1 MRQCICKWPR
11 NPELMLTTPTSS
23 WRWIWSH
30 WSVRVISS
38 SFLLFLSAV
47 YILPVHVCLL
57 GYNMVICKTAFV
69 SEWVGGKEGAKSF
82 MICSLFLSSN
92 YSIEPS
98 WSCTSDRELF
108 CLRLSSEW
116 IPEWI
121 FLAMPFE
128 HNKVK
133 GMRGRTR
140 SFQGRNNKARWM
152 PLRLQ
157 NTASLFSKCV
167 SL

>member
-1 MRQCICKWPR
+1 
-11 NPELMLTTPTSS
+11 
-23 WRWIWSH
+23 
-30 WSVRVISS
+30 
-38 SFLLFLSAV
+38 
-47 YILPVHVCLL
+47 
-57 GYNMVICKTAFV
+57 
-69 SEWVGGKEGAKSF
+69 

-98 WSCTSDRELF
+98 WSCISDRVLL
-108 CLRLSSEW
+108 CLRLSSERM
-116 IPEWI
+116 PEWI

-157 NTASLFSKCV
+157 NTASLFGKCV
-167 SL
+167 SLWSLFSLVQKTNGIIATGLWMADERRENNRWQTQSWVHRLSLLFTGSLSEVSVRLAGTCCEKNNPFRCLSVNVKDELF

>member
-1 MRQCICKWPR
+1 MQITQECRAY
-11 NPELMLTTPTSS
+11 EMLTTPTSS
-23 WRWIWSH
+23 WRWICSH
-30 WSVRVISS
+30 RSVRVISA

-57 GYNMVICKTAFV
+57 GYNMVICKPAFV
-69 SEWVGGKEGAKSF
+69 SEWEGGKDRAKSF

-116 IPEWI
+116 MPEWI